1 MDAYFYLSKILAP
14 FLNFSNILFFIFFI
28 FAFLFIF
35 YNNKVIKIYFIILLL
50 TTSIVTFFPIGNF
63 VINFLERDFY
73 SHTVPEKIDSIVVL
87 AGAENGH
94 NTFLQKK
101 LDLSEASERLI
112 AFVKLANKFP
122 EAELIYLGGDPY
134 LNNKTLLSEPEVAK
148 IFFEDVNFKKA
159 KITYLESS
167 RNTIENL
174 SDLKKYTKLKNY
186 KNTILITSASHMKR
200 SLFIAKKLN
209 LNLLIYPVD
218 FRSSF
223 NFGFVNSWQ
232 RFDIVANLGSVNIFW
247 REYLGIFAAIFLL

>member
-1 MDAYFYLSKILAP
+1 M
-14 FLNFSNILFFIFFI
+14 
-28 FAFLFIF
+28 
-35 YNNKVIKIYFIILLL
+35 
-50 TTSIVTFFPIGNF
+50 
-63 VINFLERDFY
+63 
-73 SHTVPEKIDSIVVL
+73 
-87 AGAENGH
+87 
-94 NTFLQKK
+94 
-101 LDLSEASERLI
+101 
-112 AFVKLANKFP
+112 
-122 EAELIYLGGDPY
+122 
-134 LNNKTLLSEPEVAK
+134 SEPEVAK

-232 RFDIVANLGSVNIFW
+232 RFDIVTNLGSVNIFW